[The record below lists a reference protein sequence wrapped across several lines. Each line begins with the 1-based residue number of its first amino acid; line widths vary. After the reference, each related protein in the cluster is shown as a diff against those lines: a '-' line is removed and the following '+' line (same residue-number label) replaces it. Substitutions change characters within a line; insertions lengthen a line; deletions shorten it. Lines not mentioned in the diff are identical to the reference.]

1 MSLLLKR
8 NSSKYFVEAGLTILE
23 LMVVVGVFGAL
34 IGQSR
39 KIVSQG

>member
-8 NSSKYFVEAGLTILE
+8 NSSKYFVAAGLTILE
-23 LMVVVGVFGAL
+23 LMVVVGAFGAL